1 VGVFFLNLKILLP
14 AGVQIETEV
23 EKVSAEA
30 QNGHFT
36 LLPRHID
43 FVAALVPGIFYY
55 LTPEGEEHF
64 MALDEGIL
72 VKQGDQVYV
81 SAARAVPGDDLEHL
95 EEAVESE
102 LKVLGESEKKAR
114 AVMARLEAD
123 TLRRFSRLGG
133 ER

>member
-1 VGVFFLNLKILLP
+1 VFFLNLKILLP